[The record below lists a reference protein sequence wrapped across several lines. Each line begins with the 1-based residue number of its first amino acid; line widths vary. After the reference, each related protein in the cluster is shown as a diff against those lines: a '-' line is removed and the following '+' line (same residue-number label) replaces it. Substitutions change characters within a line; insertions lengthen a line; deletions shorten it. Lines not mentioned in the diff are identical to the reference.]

1 MQRQT
6 PLERLML
13 LRIQLLLFSFV
24 IKLLLYLLMLFVR
37 LWELELLTILNKLKE
52 VNGGEFINKK
62 VQFARLDK
70 LRSSFDPSQVVNDD
84 ILLGAKINTLF
95 EQFLLGL

>member
-70 LRSSFDPSQVVNDD
+70 L
-84 ILLGAKINTLF
+84 
-95 EQFLLGL
+95 